1 MKAKMH
7 NKKTCLKCGAELT
20 VTRACT
26 TDGDPNRHCW
36 QRDKYVENI
45 HDSCP
50 ECGRSQVRL
59 LVTLQAARIAE
70 LEAALK
76 EIMRIGDEIPEKNG
90 SDNSFGLTEAYAV
103 ARAALETTAKAETE
117 GK

>member
-7 NKKTCLKCGAELT
+7 NKKTCLKCGARLT

-36 QRDKYVENI
+36 EQDKYVENI

-70 LEAALK
+70 LEAAL
-76 EIMRIGDEIPEKNG
+76 EN
-90 SDNSFGLTEAYAV
+90 
-103 ARAALETTAKAETE
+103 TAKAETE
-117 GK
+117 EK